1 MENLLL
7 AIVSLVILVPII
19 YFLPLGLST
28 KGKILVT
35 SVSFFLAVVGLFAQL
50 SFPLWQTSLVLLLLV
65 FLSSIVI
72 DSRLKK
78 IIYPPLS
85 KEKDFFLKEEIIQ
98 DDVNNEE
105 FGSELVD
112 SNTKQ
117 VSNSK
122 PLNLDKIV
130 ASHSL
135 IKIDEEREE
144 VIIDEYKRELEIES
158 SEIGTLKN
166 QFSFVEDNLLEEV
179 KLTEDIDEDFEE
191 DISFLFNRDELLE
204 ENSKGYTHHIQAKE
218 EDVGYMSEIERMI
231 EETDT
236 IGLTDNINLLDYQLE
251 EVAAT
256 KEIDNDEILGLKLEK
271 IDSKEEIEDSIQE
284 DEQVIWDD
292 VIEPIKEFKINNSS
306 QGGWSDEK

>member
-35 SVSFFLAVVGLFAQL
+35 FVSFFLAIVGLFAQL
-50 SFPLWQTSLVLLLLV
+50 SFSLWQTSLVLLLLV

-85 KEKDFFLKEEIIQ
+85 KEKDFFLKDEIIQ

-144 VIIDEYKRELEIES
+144 VIIDEFKRVLEIES

-166 QFSFVEDNLLEEV
+166 QFSFAEDNLLEEV
-179 KLTEDIDEDFEE
+179 KLTEDIVEDFEE
-191 DISFLFNRDELLE
+191 DISFLFNRDELFE
-204 ENSKGYTHHIQAKE
+204 ENLIGYHVQAKE

-236 IGLTDNINLLDYQLE
+236 IGPSDNIDLNLLDYQLE
-251 EVAAT
+251 EAAAT
-256 KEIDNDEILGLKLEK
+256 KEIDNDEILVLRLEK
-271 IDSKEEIEDSIQE
+271 IDSIEETEDLIEE

-292 VIEPIKEFKINNSS
+292 VIEPIKEFKINSS
-306 QGGWSDEK
+306 GQGGEFR